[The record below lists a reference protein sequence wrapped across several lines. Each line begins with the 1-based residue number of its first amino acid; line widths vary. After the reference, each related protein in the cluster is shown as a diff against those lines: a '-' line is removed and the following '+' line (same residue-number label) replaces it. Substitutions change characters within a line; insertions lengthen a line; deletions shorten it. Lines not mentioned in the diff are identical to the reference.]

1 MAIEVI
7 LPRVDM
13 DMATGKLGRWHATE
27 GERVREGQLLF
38 EIETDK
44 AAMEIEAPASG
55 LLRGVRAQ
63 AGDVLP
69 VGAILAWIVGEGEAF
84 DPDLQ
89 ALAGELRAL
98 LGPGKTA
105 DDKTAQES
113 APTAPEA
120 GEPAPSAIDEPQRA
134 TPLARR
140 LARARGFDLSGLA
153 GSGPQGRVQ
162 ARDVPATSDS
172 PLAAPTLTHGAGA
185 RLNREWLRRG
195 EGAPLALIHGFGAD
209 LNGWRPL
216 VGRLPETIGALAIDL
231 PGHGASTL
239 TGAPTLAGLVAAVA
253 ATLAEEGVASAHLV
267 GHSLG
272 GAVATALAAE
282 PGFRALSLALIAP
295 AGLGP
300 EVNAAFLSGFLRA
313 RSVASLTPWIR
324 LLAADPEALGPA
336 LVKSTLR
343 QRASGELVEAQT
355 RIAEALF
362 PDGVQAI
369 DLRPLLAT
377 LAIPAKIIVGAED
390 RIIPSRQA
398 EGLSGT
404 IALHR
409 FRNVGHMP
417 HLEARGEVARLIEE
431 LVKAGGA

>member
-13 DMATGKLGRWHATE
+13 DMATGKLGRWYAAE

-63 AGDVLP
+63 AGEELP
-69 VGAILAWIVGEGEAF
+69 VGAVLAWIVGEGEAF

-98 LGPGKTA
+98 L
-105 DDKTAQES
+105 
-113 APTAPEA
+113 APAGAIEARAPSEA
-120 GEPAPSAIDEPQRA
+120 ASPAAPSAIGEAARA

-140 LARARGFDLSGLA
+140 LARERGFDLAGVA

-162 ARDVPATSDS
+162 ARDVPQARDA
-172 PLAAPTLTHGAGA
+172 PLAAPIRGSGA

-195 EGAPLALIHGFGAD
+195 EGAPLVFIHGFGAD

-216 VGRLPETIGALAIDL
+216 VGRLPPAIGALAVDL
-231 PGHGASTL
+231 PGHGASPL
-239 TGAPTLAGLVAAVA
+239 SGAPTLQELVAALA

-272 GAVATALAAE
+272 GAVAAALAAE

-300 EVNAAFLSGFLRA
+300 EINEAFLSGFLRA
-313 RSVASLTPWIR
+313 RSEASLTPWIR
-324 LLAADPEALGPA
+324 LLTADPEALGA
-336 LVKSTLR
+336 MLVKTTLR
-343 QRASGELVEAQT
+343 QRAGGELVAAQT

-369 DLRPLLAT
+369 DLRPWLAALT
-377 LAIPAKIIVGAED
+377 IPAKVIVGLED
-390 RIIPSRQA
+390 RIIPARQA

-409 FRNVGHMP
+409 FARVGHMP
-417 HLEARGEVARLIEE
+417 HLEARGEVARLIAE
-431 LVKAGGA
+431 LVKAGG

>member
-13 DMATGKLGRWHATE
+13 DMATGKLGRWHAAE

-63 AGDVLP
+63 AGEVLP
-69 VGAILAWIVGEGEAF
+69 VGAVIAWIVGEGEAF

-98 LGPGKTA
+98 LGPAKIA
-105 DDKTAQES
+105 EERAPQASEAAQP
-113 APTAPEA
+113 AALA
-120 GEPAPSAIDEPQRA
+120 VGEPTRA

-140 LARARGFDLSGLA
+140 LARERGFDIAAFA

-162 ARDVPATSDS
+162 ARDIPQTHDIPLAVPALVRS
-172 PLAAPTLTHGAGA
+172 AGG

-195 EGAPLALIHGFGAD
+195 EGAPLVLIHGFGAD
-209 LNGWRPL
+209 LNGWRPM
-216 VGRLPETIGALAIDL
+216 VGRLPQTNGALAVDL
-231 PGHGASTL
+231 PGHGASPL
-239 TGAPTLAGLVAAVA
+239 TAQPTLAALVAAVA

-272 GAVATALAAE
+272 GAVAAALAAG

-300 EVNAAFLSGFLRA
+300 EINAAFLSGFLRA
-313 RSVASLTPWIR
+313 RSAASLTPWMR
-324 LLAADPEALGPA
+324 LLTADPDALGAA

-343 QRASGELVEAQT
+343 QRESGELVEAQT

-369 DLRPLLAT
+369 ELRPWLAALT
-377 LAIPAKIIVGAED
+377 IPTKVILGLED
-390 RIIPSRQA
+390 RIIPARQA

-417 HLEARGEVARLIEE
+417 HLEARGEVARLIAE
-431 LVKAGGA
+431 LVKAGG

>member
-13 DMATGKLGRWHATE
+13 DMATGKLERWHAAE

-44 AAMEIEAPASG
+44 ATMEIEAPASG

-63 AGDVLP
+63 PGDMLP
-69 VGAILAWIVGEGEAF
+69 VGAVIAWIVGEGEAF

-98 LGPGKTA
+98 LAPAKTS
-105 DDKTAQES
+105 E
-113 APTAPEA
+113 APTPAPSGPA
-120 GEPAPSAIDEPQRA
+120 PLAIGEPARA

-140 LARARGFDLSGLA
+140 LARERGFDIGAVA

-162 ARDVPATSDS
+162 ARDVPQLHDP
-172 PLAAPTLTHGAGA
+172 PLAAPALMHGA

-195 EGAPLALIHGFGAD
+195 EGAPLVLIHGFGAD
-209 LNGWRPL
+209 LNGWRPM
-216 VGRLPETIGALAIDL
+216 VGRLPETIGALAVDL
-231 PGHGASTL
+231 PGHGASPLTEEPTL
-239 TGAPTLAGLVAAVA
+239 TRLVAAVA

-282 PGFRALSLALIAP
+282 PSFRALSLALIAP

-300 EVNAAFLSGFLRA
+300 EINAAFLAGFLRA
-313 RSVASLTPWIR
+313 RSVASLTPWMR
-324 LLAADPEALGPA
+324 LLTADPDALGAA

-343 QRASGELVEAQT
+343 QRDSGDLVAAQT
-355 RIAEALF
+355 RIAEAVF
-362 PDGVQAI
+362 PDGAQAI
-369 DLRPLLAT
+369 EVRPWLAALT
-377 LAIPAKIIVGAED
+377 IPAKIILGAED
-390 RIIPSRQA
+390 RIIP
-398 EGLSGT
+398 
-404 IALHR
+404 
-409 FRNVGHMP
+409 
-417 HLEARGEVARLIEE
+417 
-431 LVKAGGA
+431 